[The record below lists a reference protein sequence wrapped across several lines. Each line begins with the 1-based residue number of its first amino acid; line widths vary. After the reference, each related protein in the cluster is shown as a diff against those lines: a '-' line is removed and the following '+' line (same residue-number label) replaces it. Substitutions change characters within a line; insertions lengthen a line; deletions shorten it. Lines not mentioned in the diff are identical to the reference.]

1 MPGAFNPLARV
12 LIVGRE
18 GGSCFRC
25 GLRVAHL
32 EETGRGFKILG
43 LTDYSIHHR
52 RARGMGGSR
61 DPQTS
66 HPSNGLLLC
75 GSGVTGCHGWVESHR
90 SAARADGYLLESW
103 QDPATTPIRLPLSAE
118 LVWLGTD
125 HYLYEAPQE
134 ATA

>member
-1 MPGAFNPLARV
+1 MPGAFDPIARV
-12 LIVGRE
+12 LIAARE

-25 GLRVAHL
+25 GIRVVAL
-32 EETGRGFKILG
+32 EESARGYRIRP

-61 DPQTS
+61 DPETA

-75 GSGVTGCHGWVESHR
+75 GSGTTGCHGWVESHR
-90 SAARADGYLLESW
+90 GQARADGYLLESW
-103 QDPATTPIRLPLSAE
+103 QDPRTTPIRLPLSAE
-118 LVWLGTD
+118 WVWLGSD
-125 HYLYEAPQE
+125 HYLYAEPQE